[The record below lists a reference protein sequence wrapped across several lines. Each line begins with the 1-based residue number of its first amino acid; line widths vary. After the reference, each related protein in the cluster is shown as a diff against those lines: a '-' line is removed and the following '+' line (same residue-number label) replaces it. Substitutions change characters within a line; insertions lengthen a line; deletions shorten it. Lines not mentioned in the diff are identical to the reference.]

1 MRRVSVERVRDALR
15 ATGLEVEIRSFRER
29 TSTAHEAATA
39 IGTSVAR
46 IVKSL
51 VFLAGDEFILVLA
64 SGPNRVDT
72 SALERLLGQPVTRA
86 DADSVRGATG
96 FAVGGVPPLGLAQPL
111 PVYIDRDLHQYD
123 QVWAS
128 AGTPHSVFAIAP
140 NDLTR
145 LTGGTVADL
154 KAR

>member
-1 MRRVSVERVRDALR
+1 MAVRRVREAL
-15 ATGLEVEIRSFRER
+15 AEVGLEAEIREFDA
-29 TSTAHEAATA
+29 STATAAEAAAA

-51 VFLAGDEFILVLA
+51 VFAAGDEFILVLA

-72 SALERLLGQPVTRA
+72 TALERLLGRSVKRA
-86 DADSVRGATG
+86 DAESVRGATG
-96 FAVGGVPPLGLAQPL
+96 FAIGGVPPLGLARPL
-111 PVYIDRDLHQYD
+111 PVYIDRDLLGYD

-128 AGTPHSVFAIAP
+128 AGTPHSVFAIRP
-140 NDLTR
+140 DELTR
-145 LTGGTVADL
+145 LTSGTVADL